1 MRRVIARRRL
11 LACALGLSLAT
22 GLALAAAADTDT
34 AAPDQPPPAVAP
46 RLGEEPPQLHE
57 LLECTRPQPRGQRA
71 DGTALVRPQLA
82 APQR

>member
-22 GLALAAAADTDT
+22 GLALAAARSDVP
-34 AAPDQPPPAVAP
+34 APDQPPPAVAP
-46 RLGEEPPQLHE
+46 RLGDEPPHLHE
-57 LLECTRPQPRGQRA
+57 LLERTRPQPRGQRA
-71 DGTALVRPQLA
+71 DDTTLVRPQLA